1 MGAEAGTERDR
12 PVDKKWWTLVAV
24 CAGVF
29 TLLLDVTIV
38 IMAQPSI
45 QAGLPAGFGDVEF
58 AAEKAR
64 ILAE

>member
-1 MGAEAGTERDR
+1 M
-12 PVDKKWWTLVAV
+12 DKKWWTLVAV